1 MPHHCGLYWFDWQFS
16 ADRLVGIWPE
26 PRADTT
32 LASIM
37 CERVSVCERERVR
50 ESVCV
55 QCVCVCVL
63 ACVRVCG
70 VCV

>member
-37 CERVSVCERERVR
+37 CERVSVCERERV
-50 ESVCV
+50 
-55 QCVCVCVL
+55 
-63 ACVRVCG
+63 
-70 VCV
+70 